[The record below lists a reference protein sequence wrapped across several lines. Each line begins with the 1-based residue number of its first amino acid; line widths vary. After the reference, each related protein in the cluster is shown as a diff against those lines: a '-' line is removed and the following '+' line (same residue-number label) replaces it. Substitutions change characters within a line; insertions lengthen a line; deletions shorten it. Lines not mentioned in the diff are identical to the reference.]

1 MLSSHQSLEAA
12 IKVTDRVRV
21 RDRVRGTTV
30 RDRVRITRVRDRVR
44 GRDRD
49 CRSERNTIL

>member
-1 MLSSHQSLEAA
+1 M
-12 IKVTDRVRV
+12 
-21 RDRVRGTTV
+21 V